1 MFVCVFLRVCVYVDF
16 SGQAWVL
23 QALCYS
29 KFLRFHRCFRPGLL
43 LQTLFLITAWP
54 LLGLFDRCF
63 RLGLVSTNPKA
74 PREPREARR
83 VRREQAS
90 PIAKVLPTIRANKTH
105 FPFDCQGRFSEN
117 GDFAREVL
125 TFWPLQGSYFRRR
138 FWDVF

>member
-1 MFVCVFLRVCVYVDF
+1 MCVYVDF

-43 LQTLFLITAWP
+43 LQTLFLIIAWP

-74 PREPREARR
+74 PRVCVCGCSRPGLSSTNLKAPSEPSAARR
-83 VRREQAS
+83 VRHDQAY
-90 PIAKVLPTIRANKTH
+90 VLQTLCYNK
-105 FPFDCQGRFSEN
+105 FLRFYRCFRP
-117 GDFAREVL
+117 GLLLKYPMLYHCL
-125 TFWPLQGSYFRRR
+125 TCAWLA
-138 FWDVF
+138 